1 MVRVQYGPVWK
12 HYSKGLTNRR
22 TLLLLGT
29 LMTAVGVV
37 GFFVDTKAG
46 DLYHLDTG
54 QNIAYVVMGLAAL
67 LVGEV
72 WTSSWKRAFL
82 GLEGAFLLSIAI
94 AGFAIASGSDHD
106 LGMFD
111 VEHPWENVAHTVF
124 GGAFLFTAL
133 YPRRFRDY
141 AYGTAVSD

>member
-12 HYSKGLTNRR
+12 HYSKGLTSRR
-22 TLLLLGT
+22 ALLLFGA
-29 LMTAVGVV
+29 LMTGAGIA
-37 GFFVDTKAG
+37 GFFVGTEPG

-54 QNIAYVVMGLAAL
+54 QNVAYLVMGVASL

-82 GLEGAFLLSIAI
+82 GLEGVFLVGVAI
-94 AGFAIASGSDHD
+94 AGFAVAGGEGHD

-111 VEHPWENVAHTVF
+111 VEHPWENVAHLVVGAVFLATVF
-124 GGAFLFTAL
+124 

-141 AYGTAVSD
+141 SYGTAVSD